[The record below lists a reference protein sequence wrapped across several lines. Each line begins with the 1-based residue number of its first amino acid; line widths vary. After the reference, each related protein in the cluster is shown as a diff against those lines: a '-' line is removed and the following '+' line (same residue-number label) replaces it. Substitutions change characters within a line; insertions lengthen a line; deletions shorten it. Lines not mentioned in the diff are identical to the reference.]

1 MTTAVDTN
9 VIVALWDK
17 DDTVNLAAQSAL
29 DAALRRG
36 HLVIPAP
43 VFAELLACPGRSE
56 AFLDAFLKDTGIS
69 VDWNLDEAIWRTAGL
84 AFQNYAARR
93 GKQRDYGP
101 RRILADFL
109 IGAYAL
115 EKRCHLLTLDD
126 RLYRVSFPGITIVR
140 V

>member
-1 MTTAVDTN
+1 MTTAIDTN
-9 VIVALWDK
+9 VIVALWDQ
-17 DDTVNLAAQSAL
+17 DEAINSAAQSAL

-93 GKQRDYGP
+93 RKQHDYGP

-126 RLYRVSFPGITIVR
+126 RLYRVSFPGLAITR

>member
-1 MTTAVDTN
+1 MTTAIDTN
-9 VIVALWDK
+9 VLVALWDK
-17 DDTVNLAAQSAL
+17 DEAVNSAAQAAL

-36 HLVIPAP
+36 RLVIPAP
-43 VFAELLACPGRSE
+43 VFAELMACPGRSE
-56 AFLDAFLKDTGIS
+56 AFLDAFLRDTEIS
-69 VDWNLDEAIWRTAGL
+69 VDWNLDEAVWRTAGL

-93 GKQRDYGP
+93 RKQRDYGP

-115 EKRCHLLTLDD
+115 ERRYHLLTLDD
-126 RLYRVSFPGITIVR
+126 RLYRASFPRLDIVG

>member
-9 VIVALWDK
+9 VIVALWDQ
-17 DDTVNLAAQSAL
+17 DEAVNLAAQSAL

-56 AFLDAFLKDTGIS
+56 AFMDAFLKDTGIS

-84 AFQNYAARR
+84 AFQNYADRR
-93 GKQRDYGP
+93 RKQRDFGP

-126 RLYRVSFPGITIVR
+126 RLYRVSFPGLTITKV
-140 V
+140 

>member
-1 MTTAVDTN
+1 MTTAIDTN
-9 VIVALWDK
+9 VIVALWDQ
-17 DDTVNLAAQSAL
+17 DDAVNSAAQSAL

-36 HLVIPAP
+36 HLVLPGP

-56 AFLDAFLKDTGIS
+56 GFLDAFLKDTGIS
-69 VDWNLDEAIWRTAGL
+69 VDWDLDEAIWRKAGL

-93 GKQRDYGP
+93 RKQRDYGL

-109 IGAYAL
+109 TGAYAL
-115 EKRCHLLTLDD
+115 ERRCHLLTLDD
-126 RLYRVSFPGITIVR
+126 HLYRASFPGITIVG

>member
-1 MTTAVDTN
+1 MTTAIDTN

-17 DDTVNLAAQSAL
+17 DDAVNSAAQSAL

-69 VDWNLDEAIWRTAGL
+69 MDWNLDEAIWRTAGR
-84 AFQNYAARR
+84 AFQTYAARR
-93 GKQRDYGP
+93 RKQREYIP

-115 EKRCHLLTLDD
+115 EKRCHFLTLDD
-126 RLYRVSFPGITIVR
+126 RLYRVSFPGIAISR

>member
-1 MTTAVDTN
+1 MTTAIDTN

-17 DDTVNLAAQSAL
+17 DDTINSLAQSAL

-36 HLVIPAP
+36 SLVIPPP
-43 VFAELLACPGRSE
+43 VFAELLACPGRTE
-56 AFLDAFLKDTGIS
+56 AFLDTFLKETGII
-69 VDWNLDEAIWRTAGL
+69 VDWNFDEAIWRTAGL
-84 AFQNYAARR
+84 AFQTYAARR
-93 GKQRDYGP
+93 RKQRDFGP

-126 RLYRVSFPGITIVR
+126 RLYRASFPGLTV
-140 V
+140 VKV